1 MIGFIGGHDGDENIL
16 HIIVDELLFNFL
28 KN

>member
-16 HIIVDELLFNFL
+16 HIIVDELLFNL
-28 KN
+28 